1 MRRAIVKRIEY
12 YVPDNYEENSTEDSI
27 TGKIGIL
34 KRPIA
39 GVDEFASDLAI
50 LAANKLFDINS
61 TLKKSEIDML
71 IYCTQSPD
79 YILPTTACILQNALD
94 LSRNCAAFDVN
105 LGCSGYVYGLS
116 IAKAFVESGIA
127 NNILLIT
134 SDTYSKYI
142 NKKDR
147 SVKVLFGDGAS
158 ATHVSWV
165 DSDNELIGPFIF
177 GTDGSGKENLIIK
190 AGGLKEPIS
199 NKSEIEEMD
208 AYGNLR
214 SRNNLYMNGTA
225 IFNFA
230 LKEVPAAI
238 EGLLKLSGST
248 LEAYDRFVF
257 HQANKYMNES
267 LRRRLKIPEEK
278 FSLNME
284 HFGNTVSS
292 SIPIALC
299 EDIRNNKIVGNNK
312 LMLVGFGVGYSWA
325 ACNLI
330 INNDKREEDENE

>member
-1 MRRAIVKRIEY
+1 MKRAIVKAIEY
-12 YVPDNYEENSTEDSI
+12 YVPEKYEENSTEDSI

-34 KRPIA
+34 QRPIT

-50 LAANKLFDINS
+50 FAVNKLFDNNS
-61 TLKKSEIDML
+61 TLQKSAVDML

-79 YILPTTACILQNALD
+79 YILPTTACVLQDALD
-94 LSRNCAAFDVN
+94 LPRNCAAFDVN

-116 IAKAFVESGIA
+116 IAKAFIESGIA

-142 NKKDR
+142 NENDR

-158 ATHVSWV
+158 ATLVSWV
-165 DSDNELIGPFIF
+165 DSEHELIGPFIF
-177 GTDGSGKENLIIK
+177 GTDGGGKDSLIIK

-199 NKSEIEEMD
+199 NESGIEELD

-214 SRNNLYMNGTA
+214 SRKNLYMNGSA

-230 LKEVPAAI
+230 LKEIPTAI
-238 EGLLKLSGST
+238 GDLLKLSGT
-248 LEAYDRFVF
+248 ILEEYDRFVF

-278 FSLNME
+278 FSLNIE
-284 HFGNTVSS
+284 LFGNTVSS
-292 SIPIALC
+292 SIPIAIC
-299 EDIRNNKIVGNNK
+299 EDIKNNKIIGNNK

-330 INNDKREEDENE
+330 INL